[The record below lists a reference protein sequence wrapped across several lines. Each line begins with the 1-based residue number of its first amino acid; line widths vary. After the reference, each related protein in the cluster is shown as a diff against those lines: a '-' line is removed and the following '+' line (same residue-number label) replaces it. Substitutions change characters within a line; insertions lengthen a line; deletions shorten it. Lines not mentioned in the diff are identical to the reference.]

1 MRVAL
6 AALVLLVVVAGCS
19 SGGRHAQDACASR
32 QLGVFAV
39 TQGGG
44 GATVGSFRLRNN
56 GQADCWLR
64 GHPELSIL
72 DSGGQPLAIRALPP
86 KRSTLRLLPHGAAE
100 VTFQWHNWCKLTAP
114 AALKLVLPEGG
125 GTIQT
130 KADIG
135 RARCDEPKAPSTLV
149 VSPFVAAT

>member
-6 AALVLLVVVAGCS
+6 ALLPLAAIVAGCS
-19 SGGRHAQDACASR
+19 SGGRHAQDACASK

-44 GATVGSFRLRNN
+44 AATIGDLRLRNN
-56 GQADCWLR
+56 GSADCWLR
-64 GHPELSIL
+64 GRAALAIL
-72 DSGGQPLAIRALPP
+72 DGGGHPLAIRVVPP
-86 KRSTLRLLPHGAAE
+86 KRSTMRLSPDAAAE
-100 VTFQWHNWCKLTAP
+100 VRFQWHNWCKLTAP
-114 AALKLVLPEGG
+114 AALRLVLPESG

-149 VSPFVAAT
+149 VSTFVAAT